1 MQAPA
6 LHLGDTIGLVSPS
19 AIPDPEKMQLI
30 SAALEGQGYRVRLG
44 KNLFAHGWDYAATD
58 EERAADFTQMALDE
72 DVKLVFFSG
81 GEGADEVLP
90 LLNYTLIAAHPKR
103 YLSFSDGTS
112 ILNTLWSRTGMIT
125 YYGQTPG
132 DALKELNSYTWQNFR
147 LHMEQPGLAPHIPSA
162 PWRTLRPG
170 EARGTL
176 MGGYLENFLYLLYG
190 GWVRVDPAQDYVLF
204 LEEHEQFFGIPH
216 LSDTLARLEHSSLM
230 PQVRGLLFGEY
241 SQTPNEQLMAR
252 LTRFGERFG
261 IPVAYCTDYGH
272 GENHAIL
279 PIGASAT
286 LDTAKQ
292 ALCYA

>member
-30 SAALEGQGYRVRLG
+30 SAALKGQGYRVRLG
-44 KNLFAHGWDYAATD
+44 KHLFAHGWDYAATD

-90 LLNYTLIAAHPKR
+90 LLDYTLIAAHPKR

-190 GWVRVDPAQDYVLF
+190 GWVRVDPAQDYVHGLWAW
-204 LEEHEQFFGIPH
+204 GKP
-216 LSDTLARLEHSSLM
+216 RHSAHRR
-230 PQVRGLLFGEY
+230 VGD
-241 SQTPNEQLMAR
+241 A
-252 LTRFGERFG
+252 
-261 IPVAYCTDYGH
+261 GH
-272 GENHAIL
+272 GKAGPVLCVSSWEKIHNFRACPLTIEADCPML
-279 PIGASAT
+279 NGGAEAPVM
-286 LDTAKQ
+286 
-292 ALCYA
+292 